1 MIYLQPDVESGIMG
15 MFDKRG
21 IIHQGRQVPMSVE
34 MSEVPTIE
42 LGKPFGRLIKSD
54 ISTESRL
61 SSNPTSR
68 DPLEERNLE
77 VKGRLYFL

>member
-1 MIYLQPDVESGIMG
+1 MPI
-15 MFDKRG
+15 
-21 IIHQGRQVPMSVE
+21 SVE
-34 MSEVPTIE
+34 MSEVPTLE
-42 LGKPFGRLIKSD
+42 LGKPFGRVIKSD

-77 VKGRLYFL
+77 VKGRLYFLTQHLWLVVSPGFRGKGDGLLVYL